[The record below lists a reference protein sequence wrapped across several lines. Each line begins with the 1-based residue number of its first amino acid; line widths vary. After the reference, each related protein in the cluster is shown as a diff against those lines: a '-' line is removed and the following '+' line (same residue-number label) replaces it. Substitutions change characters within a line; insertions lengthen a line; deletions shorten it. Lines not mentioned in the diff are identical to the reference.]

1 MVSIA
6 LAHDGKAQE
15 VLNRAVTIQCKDLS
29 IKTVLT
35 NVEKAAGVSFM
46 YSPELIR
53 SDRKV
58 SIEAREQR
66 LETVLLT
73 LLQPLKITYE
83 VVGNRILL
91 KRSSTSEETGM
102 NGSAQPADQTITGKV
117 TDEKGEGLPGV
128 SVVIKGS
135 TRGTTTDA
143 QGTYRIAV
151 PDGNTILTFSF
162 VGYTAQ
168 DVTVGNRTEINVRLE
183 SSDNQLNEV
192 VVTGY
197 TTQQKKDIIGAV
209 AVVKASDLAVT
220 PSANLMSQLQG
231 RASGVTISTTGDP
244 GGSANVRIRG
254 FSSYGNNNPL
264 YIIDGVPTTDASRL
278 NPQDV
283 ESLQVLKDASSA
295 AIYGARAANGVIIVT
310 TKQGKA
316 GRTVVSYD
324 TYVGTQRMP
333 FNRVPS
339 MLNTAET
346 IQYLDRS
353 TAATYVDPLFGQH
366 GSFSIPDYFVVSNSF
381 RGGVSASD
389 PRANPDLYTIA
400 DYNNIYQILKTSPGT
415 DWFRAISQNAP
426 IQSHQLTASGGTDKS
441 TFSLG
446 LNYFNQA
453 GIFQYTGYNRYSV
466 RVNSSFKPTKFFRFG
481 ENVQVAYD
489 NRAGEP
495 TVLGENSPWS
505 YAYRSAPYIPVNDI
519 KGGWGGTLIGSTSGV
534 GWNPLAQLYRRKDW
548 TNKSVRVFGNLF
560 ADIIPTEY
568 LTFRTSIGVDAGNG
582 ILKQGLLKEYERN
595 ERRTITTLTEGSNA
609 FTSWTWT
616 NTLTF
621 QKTIATDHDTKI
633 LLGTEAIKNDARSI
647 SASVNNF
654 DYETNDF
661 MTLSSGVPKSLG
673 DVSVSNPVIATTSL
687 FSYFGRLD
695 YTYKGK
701 YLLNATIRRDGS
713 SLFGPEVR
721 YATFP
726 SVGLGWRLSD
736 EPFLKQHSWIDELK
750 LRGGWGI
757 MGSISNV
764 PAFNQYSTF
773 SSTAAAN
780 FYDISGVNVGSTQG
794 YGVNSQGNLRT
805 KWESTTTTNL
815 GIDASFLR
823 GSWNMSLDV
832 YNKDT
837 DGLLVPSLRNG
848 LEAII
853 TKPLVNLGSMNN
865 RGIDLQV
872 GNRGTL
878 GNGLKYDLNLTFTH
892 YRNRLTKL
900 NDENTAQYVA
910 ANRLPNAL
918 ITTTGQAISSF
929 YGYQIDGFY
938 NNQSEVDNGVKIGG
952 APGQIGTWKYKDL
965 DGNGN
970 ITPADRTVLG
980 SPHPAFQMGFNV
992 GLNWKGFDFTTFL
1005 FWNYGNQLF
1014 NYTKYYTYMNIIGG
1028 GIARGKLYDAWTPET
1043 AATAKTPTLGAG
1055 TANGYTS
1062 FVTGNST
1069 SFYVENGSFLRA
1081 KTIQIGYTIPASLVK
1096 KISLSNLR
1104 IYAQAQNLFTVTKYT
1119 GADPD
1124 LGLVSG
1130 NQTDQNLG
1138 VDYSG
1143 FPNPRQFLLG
1153 LNLSF

>member
-1 MVSIA
+1 
-6 LAHDGKAQE
+6 
-15 VLNRAVTIQCKDLS
+15 
-29 IKTVLT
+29 
-35 NVEKAAGVSFM
+35 
-46 YSPELIR
+46 
-53 SDRKV
+53 
-58 SIEAREQR
+58 
-66 LETVLLT
+66 
-73 LLQPLKITYE
+73 
-83 VVGNRILL
+83 
-91 KRSSTSEETGM
+91 
-102 NGSAQPADQTITGKV
+102 
-117 TDEKGEGLPGV
+117 
-128 SVVIKGS
+128 
-135 TRGTTTDA
+135 
-143 QGTYRIAV
+143 
-151 PDGNTILTFSF
+151 
-162 VGYTAQ
+162 
-168 DVTVGNRTEINVRLE
+168 
-183 SSDNQLNEV
+183 
-192 VVTGY
+192 
-197 TTQQKKDIIGAV
+197 
-209 AVVKASDLAVT
+209 
-220 PSANLMSQLQG
+220 
-231 RASGVTISTTGDP
+231 
-244 GGSANVRIRG
+244 
-254 FSSYGNNNPL
+254 
-264 YIIDGVPTTDASRL
+264 
-278 NPQDV
+278 
-283 ESLQVLKDASSA
+283 
-295 AIYGARAANGVIIVT
+295 
-310 TKQGKA
+310 
-316 GRTVVSYD
+316 
-324 TYVGTQRMP
+324 
-333 FNRVPS
+333 
-339 MLNTAET
+339 
-346 IQYLDRS
+346 
-353 TAATYVDPLFGQH
+353 
-366 GSFSIPDYFVVSNSF
+366 
-381 RGGVSASD
+381 
-389 PRANPDLYTIA
+389 
-400 DYNNIYQILKTSPGT
+400 
-415 DWFRAISQNAP
+415 
-426 IQSHQLTASGGTDKS
+426 
-441 TFSLG
+441 
-446 LNYFNQA
+446 
-453 GIFQYTGYNRYSV
+453 
-466 RVNSSFKPTKFFRFG
+466 
-481 ENVQVAYD
+481 
-489 NRAGEP
+489 
-495 TVLGENSPWS
+495 
-505 YAYRSAPYIPVNDI
+505 
-519 KGGWGGTLIGSTSGV
+519 
-534 GWNPLAQLYRRKDW
+534 
-548 TNKSVRVFGNLF
+548 
-560 ADIIPTEY
+560 
-568 LTFRTSIGVDAGNG
+568 
-582 ILKQGLLKEYERN
+582 
-595 ERRTITTLTEGSNA
+595 
-609 FTSWTWT
+609 
-616 NTLTF
+616 
-621 QKTIATDHDTKI
+621 
-633 LLGTEAIKNDARSI
+633 
-647 SASVNNF
+647 
-654 DYETNDF
+654 
-661 MTLSSGVPKSLG
+661 
-673 DVSVSNPVIATTSL
+673 
-687 FSYFGRLD
+687 
-695 YTYKGK
+695 
-701 YLLNATIRRDGS
+701 
-713 SLFGPEVR
+713 
-721 YATFP
+721 
-726 SVGLGWRLSD
+726 
-736 EPFLKQHSWIDELK
+736 
-750 LRGGWGI
+750 

-823 GSWNMSLDV
+823 GSWNLSLDV

-865 RGIDLQV
+865 RGIDLQI

-1043 AATAKTPTLGAG
+1043 AATAKTPALGAG

-1081 KTIQIGYTIPASLVK
+1081 KTIQLGYTIPASLVK

-1104 IYAQAQNLFTVTKYT
+1104 IYAQAQNLFTITKYT